1 MTNPRVETSRRHK
14 PQGSQP
20 SVFPVLTRINGK
32 LVSGKACAVK
42 SNMLIHP
49 LWWPLQKWASSWK
62 ELFFKL
68 SCFSVSPLMLC
79 CTSFISE
86 HVSWHLCVVNSF
98 RRHYLIVCVRACDR
112 TTNTSPL
119 NAAVLLAALN
129 TSWPQGIKRTILSQW
144 INQSCMK
151 NTSIY

>member
-86 HVSWHLCVVNSF
+86 HVSWHLCVVTSF

-119 NAAVLLAALN
+119 NAAVHYILASRNKKNDSFSVNKSVLHEKYIDLLN
-129 TSWPQGIKRTILSQW
+129 
-144 INQSCMK
+144 N
-151 NTSIY
+151 